1 MEPSDLSLP
10 TRIGQYLVNLA
21 LGGAMRLAL
30 TLPYKWRVPFIGWL
44 VSDVVAPLA
53 GWRKRIRDNL
63 QRVWPDLTPDQVKAI
78 VKGAPNNAGRT
89 LAEIYSGPEFI
100 DQLRNITPE
109 GPGWQAIEEAR
120 AKGKPV
126 MLISGHFGN
135 YDAVRGFVAL
145 KHGASGGL
153 YRPLNNV
160 YFNRHYVKAIGQ
172 TSLPVFPRGRRGL
185 AQMMKWVREG
195 NIMAML
201 VDQHFG
207 HGAPLTFFGHTA
219 YTALSAPDVALK
231 YDVVTVPCY
240 GIRQNDGLSFRLWF
254 DAPIAHSTAE
264 DMAQKLNDSLEAI
277 IRRHPEQ
284 WFWLHRRW
292 KTAQGEVAPIDP
304 EYAAALDEEG

>member
-30 TLPYKWRVPFIGWL
+30 ALPYRWRVPFIGWL

-63 QRVWPDLTPDQVKAI
+63 QRVWPELTPEQVQAI

-89 LAEIYSGPEFI
+89 LAEIYSGPDFI
-100 DQLRNITPE
+100 DQLRDITPE
-109 GPGWQAIEEAR
+109 GPGWQAIEDAR

-135 YDAVRGFVAL
+135 YDAVRGFVAM
-145 KHGASGGL
+145 KFGEVGGL

-160 YFNRHYVKAIGQ
+160 YFNRHYVKAIVQ
-172 TSLPVFPRGRRGL
+172 TSPPVFERGRRGL
-185 AQMMKWVREG
+185 AEMMKFVRDG

-201 VDQHFG
+201 SDQHFG
-207 HGAPLTFFGHTA
+207 HGAALTYFGKTA
-219 YTALSAPDVALK
+219 YTALSVPEIALK
-231 YDVVTVPCY
+231 YNALILPCY
-240 GIRQNDGLSFRLWF
+240 GIRQEDGISFRLWF
-254 DAPIAHSTAE
+254 DAPVPHSTPE
-264 DMAQKLNDSLEAI
+264 EMGQQLNDSLESMV
-277 IRRHPEQ
+277 RQHPGL
-284 WFWLHRRW
+284 WLWLHRRW
-292 KTAQGEVAPIDP
+292 KDDQGRSEA
-304 EYAAALDEEG
+304 